1 MEGGINL
8 NLQEQIRDYLKPAG
22 KQVISLV
29 EEDIEFLSS
38 HIESDEKIISATT
51 SWKRATFFLYL
62 LTSKKILTSEK
73 IKKEKNLISY
83 DLNAISNL
91 IVNRKF
97 LSVEVMFTHLKNE
110 IKIKLNSDDATK
122 AFADE
127 LENNFGISE
136 KPIPKKKEKEPKAIK
151 LNMTILNGK
160 EQIKESGFNYVLQ
173 QTKHGYIDI
182 VVDFKEPETFKLI
195 KWERVENVQKSASSI
210 VGWTV
215 IGSKFGNAGAIAGAM
230 GANIGKDKSVATLFL
245 KRENGEKVPLVI
257 KCDKKDLEKLS
268 LLIVAEEEE
277 IIQADVTP
285 SPATSIPTE
294 ELIKLKELLDVGIL
308 TQEEFDAKKKQLLGI

>member
-1 MEGGINL
+1 M

>member
-1 MEGGINL
+1 M

-122 AFADE
+122 AFADK

-136 KPIPKKKEKEPKAIK
+136 KPIPKKKEKEPKTIK